1 MRRAR
6 FSDLAEM
13 LKKAVTAPVLV
24 AVDGAGGAGKTVF
37 AEALR
42 ESDPSVRVVHID
54 DFYKPSS
61 ERTSR
66 GAEVGGDFDWRRL
79 RRQVLEP
86 LRSGRSARYE
96 RYDWPSDRLA
106 ESQTLEPEGIVVV
119 EGAFVLRPELSS
131 FYDFSIWVDSPRDVR
146 LARGVARD
154 GEEMRKRWVAEWM
167 PEEDRYVD
175 LHAPMDGADLVV
187 DGTAPFGGDDGPS
200 YVVLREPSHEQPVR
214 SHR

>member
-6 FSDLAEM
+6 FADLAKM
-13 LKKAVTAPVLV
+13 LKKATRPPVLV
-24 AVDGAGGAGKTVF
+24 AVDGAGGAGKSVF
-37 AEALR
+37 AQALH
-42 ESDPSVRVVHID
+42 ESDPSVRVVHMD

-61 ERTSR
+61 ERTSQ
-66 GAEVGGDFDWRRL
+66 GTEVGGGFDWRRL

-86 LRSGRSARYE
+86 LRSGRPARYE

-106 ESQTLEPEGIVVV
+106 ESHTLEPEGIVVV
-119 EGAFVLRPELSS
+119 EGAFVMRPELSS
-131 FYDFSIWVDSPRDVR
+131 FYDFSVWVHSPRDVR

-154 GEEMRKRWVAEWM
+154 GEEMRERWVAEWM

-175 LHAPMDGADLVV
+175 LCAPMDRADLVV
-187 DGTAPFGGDDGPS
+187 DGTAPFGSDDGLS
-200 YVVLREPSHEQPVR
+200 YVVLRKRSYERSVR